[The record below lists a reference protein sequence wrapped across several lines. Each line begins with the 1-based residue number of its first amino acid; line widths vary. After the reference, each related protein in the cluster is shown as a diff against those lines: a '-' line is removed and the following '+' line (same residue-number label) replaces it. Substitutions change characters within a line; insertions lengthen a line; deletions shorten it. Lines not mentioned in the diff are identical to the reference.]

1 VVKRCG
7 VVCIFVT
14 KMLVDCLPY
23 ANSIEQTGIRSKFL
37 RQTRDPGTVNSSNQL
52 VTSTSLACVAAKLLH
67 DGLVFSAIVD
77 FDVVV
82 AIEH

>member
-1 VVKRCG
+1 VVLYVFLSPKCLLIVSLMQTLLNRRGYALNFCG
-7 VVCIFVT
+7 RHAT
-14 KMLVDCLPY
+14 LAL
-23 ANSIEQTGIRSKFL
+23 
-37 RQTRDPGTVNSSNQL
+37 NSSNQL